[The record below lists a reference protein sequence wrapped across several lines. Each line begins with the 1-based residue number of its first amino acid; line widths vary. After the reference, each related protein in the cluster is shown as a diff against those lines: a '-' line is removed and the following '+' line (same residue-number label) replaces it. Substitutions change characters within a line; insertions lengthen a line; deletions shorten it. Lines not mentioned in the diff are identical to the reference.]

1 MIIKRLVTL
10 KYRKGRTI
18 TEQTSEFQDLVNRLT
33 IMKMVLEDEMQ
44 ALLLLSSLLNSR
56 DTLVISMRNSASDGK
71 LTMDMVKDSLL
82 NEEARRKERE
92 ESSS

>member
-10 KYRKGRTI
+10 KYREGRTI

>member
-44 ALLLLSSLLNSR
+44 ALLLLSSLLNSC
-56 DTLVISMRNSASDGK
+56 DTLVISLRNSASDGK

-82 NEEARRKERE
+82 NEGARRKERE